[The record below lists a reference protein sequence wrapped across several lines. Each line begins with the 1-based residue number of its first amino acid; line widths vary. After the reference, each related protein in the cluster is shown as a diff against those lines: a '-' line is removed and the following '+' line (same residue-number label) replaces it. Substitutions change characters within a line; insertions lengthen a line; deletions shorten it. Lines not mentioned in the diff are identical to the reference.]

1 MSRVEPFTM
10 KLLQDLAVYLS
21 LAVLWLLVKIL
32 PYRLMMW
39 LGAMLGSTMG
49 LFMRSRRNVARINI
63 ALCFPEA
70 RPDDRRAILREH
82 FRNLG
87 RGLFET
93 GISWFASERFVRQ
106 LVTVEGV
113 ANLESALEAGR
124 GALLIGGHFTTLDIS
139 CRALGT
145 AIDFDVSY
153 RPFGIEPLDAQ
164 VIKGRQ
170 RGAGLAIAKDNV
182 RLLLKR
188 LKQNRTVWIAV
199 DQADTSQGSVP
210 ALFFGHLAPSSSSVG
225 RIAQSHGCAISPLF
239 CARRADGKGYLLR
252 IEEPLQNFPSGD
264 AAADAERLNA
274 VMERHVREIPAQ
286 YYWIHRRFKGH
297 PDPYGM
303 VSRH

>member
-1 MSRVEPFTM
+1 M
-10 KLLQDLAVYLS
+10 KLLKDLAVYLS

-32 PYRLMMW
+32 PYRVMMW
-39 LGAMLGSTMG
+39 LGGMLGATLG
-49 LFMRSRRNVARINI
+49 LFMRSRRDIAKTNI
-63 ALCFPEA
+63 DLCFPEA
-70 RPDDRRAILREH
+70 QPHDRHAILQEH

-93 GISWFASERFVRQ
+93 GISWFASERFIRQ

-113 ANLESALEAGR
+113 TNLDGPLAAGR
-124 GALLIGGHFTTLDIS
+124 GILLVGGHFTTLDIS

-153 RPFGIEPLDAQ
+153 RPFGIAPLDAQ

-170 RGAGLAIAKDNV
+170 RGAGVAIPKDNV

-199 DQADTSQGSVP
+199 DQADTSQGSV
-210 ALFFGHLAPSSSSVG
+210 AARFFGQLAPSSSSVA
-225 RIAQSHGCAISPLF
+225 RIAQSHGCAIMPLF
-239 CARRADGKGYLLR
+239 CVRRADGKGYLLR
-252 IEEPLQNFPSGD
+252 IEKPLTDFPSGD
-264 AAADAERLNA
+264 ATADAERLNA

-286 YYWIHRRFKGH
+286 YYWIHRRFKGSA
-297 PDPYGM
+297 DPYGTA
-303 VSRH
+303 SRH